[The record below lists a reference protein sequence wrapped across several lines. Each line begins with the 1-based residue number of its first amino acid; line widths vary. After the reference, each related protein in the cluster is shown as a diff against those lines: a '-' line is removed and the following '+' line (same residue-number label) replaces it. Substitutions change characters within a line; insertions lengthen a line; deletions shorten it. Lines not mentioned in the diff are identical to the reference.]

1 MNHSSQSI
9 INWNDSQG
17 RSVEGIARFEGGR
30 RKISFNQS
38 GRTGNNIFQY
48 MASKLLS
55 ILYGHEYVVLDE
67 FHGIECIKINSG
79 GSAEANFPENSYG
92 RSPENSFS
100 SAFRSDEKMKNEFF
114 GIECRKIQINE
125 CDFDIIMKINR
136 FCRGS
141 AESKNDF
148 FDESHREQPDI
159 QPIWDSSSFVTFI
172 QNIPNLDTNRTN
184 DIEYLSEMVSKYLTS
199 NHIVLSGYFQ
209 KSEYFIPYRHQL
221 IRTILNET
229 NPDYWVSNDNRI
241 YVNTLLGSSKH
252 SIDNLKSD
260 DIVINLRLDDFIQ
273 MPNPRSDILPPQ
285 FYLDILTTLL
295 HKNTKQYTG
304 KIYIVCDRI
313 RYDWEHRYLRFFDKF
328 NPILIQNTIEH
339 DIALM
344 RDAPVLI
351 HSNST
356 LCWVSS
362 FFSRLEEKRRYIP
375 KTFHYSSQSLNEID
389 NERDLLFLV
398 KTLEHNEVFNI
409 NIEHDNHMPIYPLSY
424 CIPDEC
430 ILSEKEHDDILQ
442 NDKKTKLISGII
454 PNGEHKYNFNHL
466 QEKEYNEEYRKSY
479 FAYTNKKGGWDCL
492 RHYEIMANG
501 CIPVF
506 KELELCPKY
515 ILTTFPKE
523 LIIETNK
530 FFDFLLQFNRSKNT
544 GEFIEDYSTI
554 REHLMNKDES
564 DNWEQFMSSMPKYIN
579 SFGGGSVEAKNEF
592 FGMKCRKI
600 VNFPANSF
608 GCSPSLRPD
617 DKMKQYSKIVLN
629 YIREHC
635 SSTSAAKYFMNSL
648 LNYNKTYLERHY
660 LYFPSSQPPSSLLF
674 LKKKYITELEKY
686 RNILL
691 IRCNVGVNYTRELL
705 WIGLKNY
712 FSSIQE
718 NFKDSP
724 ERSDGKTKVIVEYPK
739 IDYLYKSFPEESKK
753 NIYGNGFTYSRKI
766 DDVSGG
772 DMSEDEIIEKTKNN
786 FWDLIIFGKVGPD
799 EGWEG
804 TIPQLPLWEVVS
816 TKYTR
821 EQIVFLY
828 GGDECINLKYNNRY
842 NSHIQLHSQYGHCFV
857 RELDM

>member
-1 MNHSSQSI
+1 M
-9 INWNDSQG
+9 INWNDSHKRCEG
-17 RSVEGIARFEGGR
+17 RSDQFEGGR
-30 RKISFNQS
+30 RKISFKQS

-48 MASKLLS
+48 MASKLFS

-67 FHGIECIKINSG
+67 FNAIECRKIDSFG
-79 GSAEANFPENSYG
+79 GE
-92 RSPENSFS
+92 
-100 SAFRSDEKMKNEFF
+100 NEFF
-114 GIECRKIQINE
+114 GMECRKIQINE
-125 CDFDIIMKINR
+125 SDFDIIMKINS

-141 AESKNDF
+141 AETNNDF
-148 FDESHREQPDI
+148 LEHN
-159 QPIWDSSSFVTFI
+159 IWDSSSFVTFI

-184 DIEYLSEMVSKYLTS
+184 DVKYLSEMVSNYLTS

-209 KSEYFIPYRHQL
+209 KSEYFVPYRPQL
-221 IRTILNET
+221 IKTILDET
-229 NPDYWVSNDNRI
+229 NQDYWVFNDNRV
-241 YVNTLLGSSKH
+241 YVNALLGSSKH
-252 SIDNLKSD
+252 SIDKFSSQLRSGEALDLNGD

-285 FYLDILTTLL
+285 FYLDILTTFL
-295 HKNTKQYTG
+295 HPG

-344 RDAPVLI
+344 RDAPILI

-362 FFSRLEEKRRYIP
+362 FFSRLEGKRRFIP

-409 NIEHDNHMPIYPLSY
+409 NIEHHNKMPIYPLSY

-430 ILSEKEHDDILQ
+430 IISEREHDEILQ
-442 NDKKTKLISGII
+442 NNKKTKLISDII
-454 PNGEHKYNFNHL
+454 PNGERKYNFNHL

-506 KELELCPKY
+506 KDLELCPKY
-515 ILTTFPKE
+515 TLTSFPKE
-523 LIIETNK
+523 LIKETNN
-530 FFDFLLQFNRSKNT
+530 FFDFLLQFKT
-544 GEFIEDYSTI
+544 TKITDEFIDDYSSI

-564 DNWEQFMSSMPKYIN
+564 DKWEQFMTSMPKYIVN
-579 SFGGGSVEAKNEF
+579 LSERSEDKLRGDFDTDSVTPLNFPSQATENWSDSFGGGEAKN
-592 FGMKCRKI
+592 KT
-600 VNFPANSF
+600 
-608 GCSPSLRPD
+608 L
-617 DKMKQYSKIVLN
+617 KQYSTLMLSYV
-629 YIREHC
+629 REHC
-635 SSTSAAKYFMNSL
+635 SATSAAKYFMDSL

-660 LYFPSSQPPSSLLF
+660 LYNLSTLRSGESLNLSTLRSDNVNDSPSPPSSLMF
-674 LKKKYITELEKY
+674 LNKKYVTELEKY

-712 FSSIQE
+712 FSSE
-718 NFKDSP
+718 NEFLGGMECK
-724 ERSDGKTKVIVEYPK
+724 KVLVEYPK

-766 DDVSGG
+766 NDHERSEGES
-772 DMSEDEIIEKTKNN
+772 DMSEDEIIEKTRNN

-816 TKYTR
+816 EKYTR

-828 GGDECINLKYNNRY
+828 GGDECINLKYDNRY